1 MKNAECR
8 MPNAASKAD
17 PFCILH
23 SAFCIVLLLL
33 ATAANAATIS
43 GTVANDRGA
52 PLAGITVAA
61 YTITGVLQTSAP
73 DTTAG
78 TYSLTVPSGTYRLLA
93 YDPSGAW
100 ATSFYDDAE
109 SFETSAPVSV
119 TSSAA
124 NINFRLVAAGF
135 AAGSVTSAPGS
146 GLYKMTVA
154 AYNADGTRRGFTTTD
169 VSGAYKLALPPG
181 TYKIAAYD
189 EALDYAT
196 TFFDGAATYAAAT
209 SVAIAAAQTAA
220 VNVQLP
226 LAAKLTGEI
235 YDRATTAALGG
246 MRVTAYADDGSV
258 AAQMI
263 ADSFGKYAM
272 AARPGSF
279 RLVVDAPGGN
289 YATTFVPDAESFSTT
304 PPVTVHGGET
314 LHSVITMQR
323 GGRIAGRITDRA
335 TGAPLAGITAAAY
348 NADGTTRASAAS
360 DAAGAYAIVVPP
372 GDYRVGA
379 FDAALV
385 YLPQF
390 YLAQPLFV
398 NASVAHVLALQTAGG
413 FDFALAK
420 GARVAGR
427 VTARSTSAP
436 LGAMTVGAYDASGR
450 LLASAAT
457 DAGGNYALLLVPA
470 TAKLL
475 AFDPAL
481 RYATAYYLG
490 AATFAST
497 PSLPLAEGSATTA
510 DFALPDAGRISGS
523 VADAA
528 TGTPLAAMQLL
539 VYDASFQTIAETSTD
554 AAGSFRVAVPAGA
567 YTIAAADPAR
577 RYAGA
582 AYASTINVAAGQ
594 DVGPFPIRLAIAA
607 VTPAGRHRAVSH

>member
-1 MKNAECR
+1 M
-8 MPNAASKAD
+8 
-17 PFCILH
+17 L
-23 SAFCIVLLLL
+23 VLLF
-33 ATAANAATIS
+33 ASAANAATIS

-61 YTITGVLQTSAP
+61 YTTAGVLQTSAS
-73 DTTAG
+73 DTTTG

-100 ATSFYDDAE
+100 ATSFYGDAE
-109 SFETSAPVSV
+109 SFETSTLVTV
-119 TSSAA
+119 TSSAT

-135 AAGSVTSAPGS
+135 AAGSVTAASGS

-154 AYNADGTRRGFTTTD
+154 AYNADGTRRGFTSTD
-169 VSGAYKLALPPG
+169 VNGAYKLVLPPG

-189 EALDYAT
+189 ETLDYAT

-209 SVAIAAAQTAA
+209 PVTIAATQMST

-226 LAAKLTGEI
+226 LAAKLTGNI
-235 YDRATTAALGG
+235 YDRATTAELGA
-246 MRVTAYADDGSV
+246 MRVTAYAADGSV

-263 ADSFGKYAM
+263 ANSFGQYAM

-279 RLVVDAPGGN
+279 RLVVDDPAGN

-304 PPVTVHGGET
+304 PSTTVHGGET

-323 GGRIAGRITDRA
+323 GGRVAGRITDRA
-335 TGAPLAGITAAAY
+335 TGAALAGITAAAY
-348 NADGTTRASAAS
+348 NADGTTRASATS
-360 DAAGAYAIVVPP
+360 DAGGAYSIVVPP

-390 YLAQPLFV
+390 YLAQSLFA
-398 NASVAHVLALQTAGG
+398 NASVAHALAQQTAGG
-413 FDFALAK
+413 FDFALLK

-427 VTARSTSAP
+427 VTTRSTSAP

-457 DAGGNYALLLVPA
+457 DANGNYALLLAPTTV
-470 TAKLL
+470 KLL

-481 RYATAYYLG
+481 HYANAYYLG

-497 PSLPLAEGSATTA
+497 PSLPLAEGSSLAA
-510 DFALPDAGRISGS
+510 DFALPDAGRIAGS
-523 VADAA
+523 VADVA
-528 TGTPLAAMQLL
+528 TGAPLAAMQVL

-554 AAGSFRVAVPAGA
+554 AAGIFRIAVPAGA

-582 AYASTINVAAGQ
+582 AYASAINVAAGQ
-594 DVGPFPIRLAIAA
+594 DVGPFPIRLAIVAA
-607 VTPAGRHRAVSH
+607 TPAVRHRAVSH